1 MHHVVRE
8 PCHTG
13 YLNTV
18 QHTDNPRF
26 LSSPYHKHQYLEQIQ
41 LVHSLVKRHHEQ
53 LAQHQLRFVVV
64 SNENPYDV
72 RYLVPPSSSNA
83 RSGGNTRA
91 VRGGG
96 DNTDYMKQVAV
107 LSSYDATG
115 ISLAYLGLGMW
126 ILLCCTCCVESLT
139 DSWFVCLCL
148 NAMTS
153 TTATTIR
160 VSMLAALTTTDHFTP
175 TGTLDV
181 GLNDPLNM
189 VQTLKHIPNRP
200 CPAWEEEDGHI
211 GNDPANHKTR
221 WNEEDRKKK
230 ETKKLR
236 DTEEERKRLTRSG
249 RL

>member
-1 MHHVVRE
+1 MDVPGIKILTGFLNLFLFVLPQVFQLHTVQYNQQPSCNDEKKIVRAMQSSSTVIFMLHNFNPSPNTLMHHVVRE

-115 ISLAYLGLGMW
+115 ISLAYLGLGM
-126 ILLCCTCCVESLT
+126 
-139 DSWFVCLCL
+139 
-148 NAMTS
+148 
-153 TTATTIR
+153 
-160 VSMLAALTTTDHFTP
+160 
-175 TGTLDV
+175 
-181 GLNDPLNM
+181 
-189 VQTLKHIPNRP
+189 
-200 CPAWEEEDGHI
+200 
-211 GNDPANHKTR
+211 
-221 WNEEDRKKK
+221 
-230 ETKKLR
+230 
-236 DTEEERKRLTRSG
+236 
-249 RL
+249 